1 MEEATIMTAQVT
13 RGDLIISVSGTGV
26 LSSATER
33 ELGFETES
41 GEEVAGYLDEVLVE
55 VGDHVQE
62 GDLLARLETDDLE
75 LEVAEAEIS
84 LREAQ
89 LNLDNATEEAT
100 EAELAD
106 ARAAVES
113 AKASLTTAQYNYE
126 SAQNSS
132 LDADVRATQIKYQ
145 YAVDQYWEAEKNG
158 AKQSTLEKKWDERA
172 STEYDFNQAVHEAQ
186 MEQLNTWNQV
196 DQAQNR
202 VLQMEEAL
210 ASLESGPDEE
220 TVLRAELNLARAE
233 LALEEARDD
242 LEAAELRAPFDGTV
256 VDVAAMA
263 GERVGADG
271 LITLADLDH
280 PQVKFWVEESDME
293 GVVGSTSSPQ
303 AMGNRME
310 IEFEGLPDEIIT
322 GTVTR
327 IDPALVTVN
336 GTLAV
341 QAWASLDLSSRPRA
355 LLGEMNADVEVIS
368 AEARD
373 VVLAPVQALREISE
387 GQYAVFVMGAD
398 GELAM
403 RPVEVGLKDLV
414 NAEIISGLEAGETIS
429 LGEQGSAA
437 SGTLE
442 QDEEMP
448 GPPGGMIPG
457 GGMFGGGGG
466 RP

>member
-1 MEEATIMTAQVT
+1 
-13 RGDLIISVSGTGV
+13 
-26 LSSATER
+26 
-33 ELGFETES
+33 
-41 GEEVAGYLDEVLVE
+41 VAGYLDEVLVE
-55 VGDHVQE
+55 VGDRVQE

-75 LEVAEAEIS
+75 LAVAEAEIS

-89 LNLDNATEEAT
+89 LDLADATEGASD
-100 EAELAD
+100 AELAS
-106 ARAAVES
+106 AQAAVQS
-113 AKASLTTAQYNYE
+113 AQSSLTVARYNYE
-126 SAQNSS
+126 NAQNSD
-132 LDADVRATQIKYQ
+132 LDADVRARQIEFQWYS
-145 YAVDQYWEAEKNG
+145 DQQLAAEDNG
-158 AKQSTLEKKWDERA
+158 ADQSKLEKTWNERA
-172 STEYDFNQAVHEAQ
+172 TAEYRFNQALNEAK
-186 MEQLNTWNQV
+186 MEELDVWNQV
-196 DQAQNR
+196 DHAQNQVLQAQ
-202 VLQMEEAL
+202 E
-210 ASLESGPDEE
+210 SLELLESEPATD
-220 TVLRAELNLARAE
+220 TVKRAELSVNRAE
-233 LALEEARDD
+233 LALDEARDTLD
-242 LEAAELRAPFDGTV
+242 AANLHAPFDGV
-256 VDVAAMA
+256 IVDVAAIP
-263 GERVGADG
+263 GERVGTEAV
-271 LITLADLDH
+271 ITIADLDN